1 MRSHGLRDD
10 QWDLIKDLL
19 SGRPGMVVVTAADNR
34 LFVEVVLYRLRA
46 GIPWRDL
53 SDRFGDCENAFA
65 VASGSELKPVPWGGY
80 FSSLPQRPT
89 TNTR

>member
-34 LFVEVVLYRLRA
+34 LFVEVVLYR
-46 GIPWRDL
+46 
-53 SDRFGDCENAFA
+53 
-65 VASGSELKPVPWGGY
+65 
-80 FSSLPQRPT
+80 
-89 TNTR
+89 